1 MKKRWKCRMA
11 KLTCNL
17 FESSWENYWEAFDF
31 GVLVNC
37 SNQKKLKKL
46 KEAILSV
53 CKKEIF

>member
-1 MKKRWKCRMA
+1 MA

-31 GVLVNC
+31 RVLVNC